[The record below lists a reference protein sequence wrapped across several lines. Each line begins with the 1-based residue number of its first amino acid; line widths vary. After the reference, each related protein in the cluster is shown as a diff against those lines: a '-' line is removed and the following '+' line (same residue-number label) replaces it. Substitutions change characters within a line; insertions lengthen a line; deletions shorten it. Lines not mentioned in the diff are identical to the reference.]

1 MRITIENEKALD
13 IACTINNICDTKEFK
28 KVFEYKEDERDE
40 FIESLKDLANKIIK
54 EYNKPI
60 KTTKRN
66 ATKKATNT
74 KIEIAKEKINN
85 TINLMKLEGKKI
97 NVNSIAKNSG
107 VAYNTVKKYRYL
119 FIDY

>member
-1 MRITIENEKALD
+1 MRITIESEKALN
-13 IACTINNICDTKEFK
+13 IACAINNVCDTKDFK
-28 KVFEYKEDERDE
+28 KVFEYKEDERDK
-40 FIESLKDLANKIIK
+40 FIESLKDLANEIIK
-54 EYNKPI
+54 EYHKPI

-85 TINLMKLEGKKI
+85 TINFMRLEGKKI
-97 NVNSIAKNSG
+97 NVNSVARNSG
-107 VAYNTVKKYRYL
+107 VAYNTVKKYKYL